1 MKTRENRISTVKSG
15 MIFET
20 LYFFSDPKTGNAESL
35 STLFNL
41 QGDAICINNFMR
53 LLKNVN

>member
-20 LYFFSDPKTGNAESL
+20 LFFFSDPKTGNTESF

-41 QGDAICINNFMR
+41 QGDAICINNFMP

>member
-20 LYFFSDPKTGNAESL
+20 LYFFSDPKTGNAESFSSL
-35 STLFNL
+35 DNL
-41 QGDAICINNFMR
+41 QGDVICINNFMR